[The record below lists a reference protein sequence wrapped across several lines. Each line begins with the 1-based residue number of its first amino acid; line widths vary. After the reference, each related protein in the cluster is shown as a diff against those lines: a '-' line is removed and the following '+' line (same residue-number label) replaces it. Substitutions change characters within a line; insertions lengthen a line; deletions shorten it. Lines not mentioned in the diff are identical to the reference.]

1 VAERTQEF
9 SSSAAHS
16 LRDAYEDFVGR
27 LRAAPEAYAAAT
39 RPLFAIAIAM
49 IAFAGLIPLFAGPGD
64 AIIAQRSLYLGLLA
78 LSVNF
83 LVANV
88 GLISFGHAMFWA
100 LGAYLVGIPF
110 AKEVPFFQDPLVA
123 LAFTPLMGAVAGFVI
138 GLVVFRGRE
147 LYFSLLTLGVG
158 QLIWAIAHGWQSL
171 TGGTNG
177 TNGVFA
183 ADWINSFQH
192 PDQLYWF
199 IFGAVLICTGAVYVI
214 TRSPF
219 GDALRGIR
227 ENRRRAEFAGL
238 WVKRYELTA
247 FVISATFASI
257 AGGLSVLGETQ
268 VNSAQIDWGLSTRAL
283 IVALIGG
290 TRYFLG
296 PFAGAFFYLFVF
308 SEVIERTVLWDTV
321 LGVIV
326 LGVALVLS
334 GGLGGLLHWLL
345 AQGIALYRKVAGKAE
360 AVAAPAVEAA
370 EAEAAV
376 HLPDVE
382 PAAPPA
388 APVAWEERELVL
400 DVRNLTKSFGG
411 LVAVNDVSFHVRR
424 GAIHAII
431 GPNGAG
437 KTTLFNLITGLH
449 KPDSGQVLL
458 EGEDITGGEPWKL
471 VKRGIGRSFQQT
483 NLFWELSALTNVT
496 IAGSAAERGTRK
508 LYGSHPPGV
517 IERAATLL
525 DRVGLAAF
533 GQTGAREL
541 SHGDQRSLEIATA
554 LAVESRFLLLDEPT
568 AGISPA
574 ETRTAVELIRKIAR
588 DQNLTVLFVEHDM
601 EVVFGIADYITV
613 LHYGAV
619 LAEGTPEQIRANP
632 DVQRAYLGEITEE
645 EVAG

>member
-1 VAERTQEF
+1 MAERTQEF
-9 SSSAAHS
+9 SSAPVRS
-16 LRDAYEDFVGR
+16 LTDAYHDLVGR
-27 LRAAPEAYAAAT
+27 LRVAPAAYDAA
-39 RPLFAIAIAM
+39 RKPLWVLGLAM
-49 IAFAGLIPLFAGPGD
+49 IVFAGLIPLFAGDGD
-64 AIIAQRSLYLGLLA
+64 HIIAQRALYLGLLA

-100 LGAYLVGIPF
+100 FGAYLVGIPA
-110 AKEVPFFQDPLVA
+110 AKEISFLQDPLIG
-123 LAFTPLMGAVAGFVI
+123 LAFTPLMGAAAGFVI

-158 QLIWAIAHGWQSL
+158 QLVWAVAHGWQSL

-183 ADWINSFQH
+183 ADWINAFLH

-199 IFGAVLICTGAVYVI
+199 IFGVVLLCTGAVYVI
-214 TRSPF
+214 TKSPF

-238 WVKRYELTA
+238 WVKRYELSA

-268 VNSAQIDWGLSTRAL
+268 VNTAQVDWGLSTRAL

-321 LGVIV
+321 LGVVV

-334 GGLGGLLHWLL
+334 GGLSGLLHWLL
-345 AQGIALYRKVAGKAE
+345 AQFIAVYYRVVGRKE
-360 AVAAPAVEAA
+360 AVAVPPVEAA
-370 EAEAAV
+370 ADLEAV

-382 PAAPPA
+382 PVAAA
-388 APVAWEERELVL
+388 APVEWSERELVL
-400 DVRNLTKSFGG
+400 DVEGLTKSFGG
-411 LVAVNDVSFHVRR
+411 LVAVNDVSFHVRK

-437 KTTLFNLITGLH
+437 KTTLFNLITGLI

-458 EGEDITGGEPWKL
+458 EGDDITGAEPWKL
-471 VKRGIGRSFQQT
+471 VKRGVGRSFQQT

-496 IAGSAAERGTRK
+496 IAEAAAKGGTRK
-508 LYGSHPPGV
+508 LYGTHPPSV
-517 IERAATLL
+517 VERAAGLL
-525 DRVGLAAF
+525 DRVGLTAF
-533 GQTGAREL
+533 GLTGAREL

-574 ETRTAVELIRKIAR
+574 ETRTAVELIRKIAHSEE
-588 DQNLTVLFVEHDM
+588 LTVLFVEHDM

-619 LAEGTPEQIRANP
+619 LAEGTPEQVRANP

>member
-1 VAERTQEF
+1 MADMTHE
-9 SSSAAHS
+9 SSMQRS
-16 LRDAYEDFVGR
+16 LADGYRDLTTR
-27 LRAAPEAYAAAT
+27 LRAAPAALGEARKALWVVA
-39 RPLFAIAIAM
+39 LAM
-49 IAFAGLIPLFAGPGD
+49 IVFAGLIPLFAGPGD

-100 LGAYLVGIPF
+100 LGAYLVGIPA
-110 AKEVPFFQDPLVA
+110 AKEVSFLQDPLIA

-199 IFGAVLICTGAVYVI
+199 IFGVVLLCTGAMYVV
-214 TRSPF
+214 TKSPF

-238 WVKRYELTA
+238 DVKRYELSA

-268 VNSAQIDWGLSTRAL
+268 VNSAQVDWGLSTRAL

-290 TRYFLG
+290 TAYFLG

-334 GGLGGLLHWLL
+334 GGLSGLLHWV
-345 AQGIALYRKVAGKAE
+345 IAKAVTLGHRIRGTQQEVAPPPEETPAE
-360 AVAAPAVEAA
+360 QEAI
-370 EAEAAV
+370 

-382 PAAPPA
+382 PVAAE
-388 APVAWEERELVL
+388 APVAWAERELVL
-400 DVRNLTKSFGG
+400 DVGGLSKSFGG
-411 LVAVNDVSFHVRR
+411 LVAVNDVSFHVRK

-437 KTTLFNLITGLH
+437 KTTLFNLITGLL
-449 KPDSGQVLL
+449 KPDSGTVTLD
-458 EGEDITGGEPWKL
+458 GEEITGAEPWKL
-471 VKRGIGRSFQQT
+471 VKRGVGRSFQQT
-483 NLFWELSALTNVT
+483 NLFWELTALDNVT
-496 IAGSAAERGTRK
+496 IAESAAKGGTRK
-508 LYGSHPPGV
+508 VYGTHPPGV
-517 IERAATLL
+517 VERAAALL
-525 DRVGLAAF
+525 DRVGLTAF
-533 GQTGAREL
+533 GVTSAREL

-574 ETRTAVELIRKIAR
+574 ETKTAVELIRKIAR
-588 DQNLTVLFVEHDM
+588 EENLTVLFVEHDM

-619 LAEGTPEQIRANP
+619 LAEGTPEEIRANM

-645 EVAG
+645 DVVG

>member
-1 VAERTQEF
+1 MAEL
-9 SSSAAHS
+9 AHEGKV
-16 LRDAYEDFVGR
+16 LRGLTDAYRDFVER
-27 LRAAPEAYAAAT
+27 LRPAPESWAAAR
-39 RPLFAIAIAM
+39 RPLFAIGLAM
-49 IAFAGLIPLFAGPGD
+49 IVFAGLIPSFAGDGHH
-64 AIIAQRSLYLGLLA
+64 IIAQRSLYLGLLA

-100 LGAYLVGIPF
+100 LGAYLVAIP
-110 AKEVPFFQDPLVA
+110 AWKEISFLSDPLIG

-158 QLIWAIAHGWQSL
+158 QLVWAVIHGWQSL

-177 TNGVFA
+177 ANGIFA
-183 ADWINSFQH
+183 NDWINAFQH

-199 IFGAVLICTGAVYVI
+199 IFGVVLLCTGAVYVI
-214 TRSPF
+214 TKSPF

-238 WVKRYELTA
+238 WVKRYELSA

-321 LGVIV
+321 LGVVV
-326 LGVALVLS
+326 LGVALALS
-334 GGLGGLLHWLL
+334 GGLSGLLHWLI
-345 AQGIALYRKVAGKAE
+345 AQAIAVYRRVVGRKE
-360 AVAAPAVEAA
+360 AVAVPPVEAA
-370 EAEAAV
+370 ADLEAV

-382 PAAPPA
+382 PVAAA
-388 APVAWEERELVL
+388 APVEWSERELVL
-400 DVRNLTKSFGG
+400 DVKGLTKSFGG
-411 LVAVNDVSFHVRR
+411 LVAVNDVSFHVRK

-437 KTTLFNLITGLH
+437 KTTLFNLITGLM

-458 EGEDITGGEPWKL
+458 EGDDITGAEPWKL
-471 VKRGIGRSFQQT
+471 VKRGVGRSFQPT

-496 IAGSAAERGTRK
+496 IAEAAA
-508 LYGSHPPGV
+508 
-517 IERAATLL
+517 RAAPGSSMERT
-525 DRVGLAAF
+525 RPGSSRAPP
-533 GQTGAREL
+533 RC
-541 SHGDQRSLEIATA
+541 SIAW
-554 LAVESRFLLLDEPT
+554 V
-568 AGISPA
+568 
-574 ETRTAVELIRKIAR
+574 
-588 DQNLTVLFVEHDM
+588 
-601 EVVFGIADYITV
+601 
-613 LHYGAV
+613 
-619 LAEGTPEQIRANP
+619 
-632 DVQRAYLGEITEE
+632 
-645 EVAG
+645 

>member
-1 VAERTQEF
+1 
-9 SSSAAHS
+9 
-16 LRDAYEDFVGR
+16 
-27 LRAAPEAYAAAT
+27 
-39 RPLFAIAIAM
+39 M
-49 IAFAGLIPLFAGPGD
+49 IVFAGLIPLFAGDGD
-64 AIIAQRSLYLGLLA
+64 HIIAQRSLYLGLLA

-100 LGAYLVGIPF
+100 LGAYLVGIPA
-110 AKEVPFFQDPLVA
+110 AKEISFLQDPLIG

-158 QLIWAIAHGWQSL
+158 QLIWAVAHGWQSL

-183 ADWINSFQH
+183 TDWINAFQH

-199 IFGAVLICTGAVYVI
+199 IFGVVLLCTGVLYVI

-268 VNSAQIDWGLSTRAL
+268 INSAQIDWGLSTRAL

-308 SEVIERTVLWDTV
+308 SKVIEQTVLWDTV

-334 GGLGGLLHWLL
+334 GGLSGLLHWLV
-345 AQGIALYRKVAGKAE
+345 AQAIAVWHRITGKPAAATVA
-360 AVAAPAVEAA
+360 AVATPSALE
-370 EAEAAV
+370 AV

-382 PAAPPA
+382 PVGQRA
-388 APVAWEERELVL
+388 APVAWDERPVVL

-411 LVAVNDVSFHVRR
+411 LVAVNDVSFHVRK

-437 KTTLFNLITGLH
+437 KTTLFNLITGLI

-458 EGEDITGGEPWKL
+458 DDEDITGKEPWKL
-471 VKRGIGRSFQQT
+471 VKRGVGRSFQQT
-483 NLFWELSALTNVT
+483 NLFWELSAMDNVT
-496 IAGSAAERGTRK
+496 IAESSVRGSTAK
-508 LYGSHPPGV
+508 LYGKHPPGV
-517 IERAATLL
+517 VERAASLL
-525 DRVGLAAF
+525 DRVGLKAF
-533 GQTGAREL
+533 GLTGAREL

-574 ETRTAVELIRKIAR
+574 ETKTAVELIRRIAR
-588 DQNLTVLFVEHDM
+588 EEDLTVLFVEHDM
-601 EVVFGIADYITV
+601 SVVFGIADWITV

-619 LAEGTPEQIRANP
+619 LAEGTPEAIRANP
-632 DVQRAYLGEITEE
+632 DVQKAYLGEITEE
-645 EVAG
+645 EVTG

>member
-1 VAERTQEF
+1 
-9 SSSAAHS
+9 
-16 LRDAYEDFVGR
+16 
-27 LRAAPEAYAAAT
+27 
-39 RPLFAIAIAM
+39 
-49 IAFAGLIPLFAGPGD
+49 
-64 AIIAQRSLYLGLLA
+64 
-78 LSVNF
+78 
-83 LVANV
+83 
-88 GLISFGHAMFWA
+88 
-100 LGAYLVGIPF
+100 
-110 AKEVPFFQDPLVA
+110 
-123 LAFTPLMGAVAGFVI
+123 MGAVAGFVI

-158 QLIWAIAHGWQSL
+158 QLVWAVAHGWQSL

-177 TNGVFA
+177 ANGIFA

-199 IFGAVLICTGAVYVI
+199 IFGIVLLCTGLVYVI
-214 TRSPF
+214 TKSPF

-238 WVKRYELTA
+238 WVKRYELSA

-334 GGLGGLLHWLL
+334 GGLGGLLHWLI
-345 AQGIALYRKVAGKAE
+345 AQAIAVWRRITGKQ
-360 AVAAPAVEAA
+360 AATVTPAVETAA
-370 EAEAAV
+370 AQEAV
-376 HLPDVE
+376 HLPDVA
-382 PAAPPA
+382 PAAAAAAA
-388 APVAWEERELVL
+388 APVAWSERELVL

-411 LVAVNDVSFHVRR
+411 LVAVHDVSFHVRR

-437 KTTLFNLITGLH
+437 KTTLFNLITGLL

-458 EGEDITGGEPWKL
+458 DGEDITGTEPWKL
-471 VKRGIGRSFQQT
+471 VKRGVGRSFQQT
-483 NLFWELSALTNVT
+483 NLFWELDALTNVT
-496 IAGSAAERGTRK
+496 IAESSVRGSTSK

-517 IERAATLL
+517 VERAASLL

-533 GQTGAREL
+533 GLTGAREL

-574 ETRTAVELIRKIAR
+574 ETKTAVELIRRIA
-588 DQNLTVLFVEHDM
+588 QEENLTVLFVEHDM
-601 EVVFGIADYITV
+601 NVVFDIADWITV

-619 LAEGTPEQIRANP
+619 LAEGTPAEIRANA
-632 DVQRAYLGEITEE
+632 DVQKAYLGEITEE

>member
-1 VAERTQEF
+1 VTELAQQLTARARGLT
-9 SSSAAHS
+9 
-16 LRDAYEDFVGR
+16 DAWQDFANRV
-27 LRAAPEAYAAAT
+27 RAAPAAYSAAI
-39 RPLFAIAIAM
+39 RPLWAVGLAFIV
-49 IAFAGLIPLFAGPGD
+49 FAGLIPLFAGPGD
-64 AIIAQRSLYLGLLA
+64 HILAQRALYLGLLA

-88 GLISFGHAMFWA
+88 GLITFGHAMFWA

-110 AKEVPFFQDPLVA
+110 VKNVEFFQNPLVA
-123 LAFTPLMGAVAGFVI
+123 LGFTPLMGAVAGFVI

-158 QLIWAIAHGWQSL
+158 QLIWAVAHGWQGL

-199 IFGAVLICTGAVYVI
+199 VFGIVLLCTGVLYVI

-247 FVISATFASI
+247 FVIAATFASI

-268 VNSAQIDWGLSTRAL
+268 VNSAQIDWQLSTRAL

-321 LGVIV
+321 LGIIV

-334 GGLGGLLHWLL
+334 GGLSGLLHWLL
-345 AQGIALYRKVAGKAE
+345 AQGVAVRDRFAGRHE
-360 AVAAPAVEAA
+360 AVVAPATSASLEQI
-370 EAEAAV
+370 

-382 PAAPPA
+382 PAGAGGGIEWDDRPI
-388 APVAWEERELVL
+388 VL
-400 DVRNLTKSFGG
+400 EARNLTKGFGG
-411 LVAVNDVSFHVRR
+411 LVAVNDVTFHVRQ

-437 KTTLFNLITGLH
+437 KTTLFNLVTGLL
-449 KPDSGQVLL
+449 KPDAGAVVLD
-458 EGEDITGGEPWKL
+458 GDDITGAEPWKL
-471 VKRGIGRSFQQT
+471 VKRGVGRSFQQT

-496 IAGSAAERGTRK
+496 IAESAATGGADKIYGT
-508 LYGSHPPGV
+508 HPSSTV
-517 IERAATLL
+517 ERAASLL
-525 DRVGLAAF
+525 DRVGLGAF
-533 GQTGAREL
+533 GSIGAREL

-568 AGISPA
+568 AGMSPA
-574 ETRTAVELIRKIAR
+574 ETKSAVELIRKIAR
-588 DQNLTVLFVEHDM
+588 SENLTVLFVEHDM
-601 EVVFGIADYITV
+601 EVVFGIADWITV
-613 LHYGAV
+613 LHFGAV
-619 LAEGTPEQIRANP
+619 LAEGTPAAIRANP
-632 DVQRAYLGEITEE
+632 EVQKAYLGEITEE

>member
-1 VAERTQEF
+1 VADL
-9 SSSAAHS
+9 AHEGTV
-16 LRDAYEDFVGR
+16 LRGLTDAYRDFVER
-27 LRAAPEAYAAAT
+27 LRPAPESWAAAR
-39 RPLFAIAIAM
+39 RPLFAIGIAM
-49 IAFAGLIPLFAGPGD
+49 IVFAGLIPLFAGDGHH
-64 AIIAQRSLYLGLLA
+64 IIAQRSLYLGLLA

-100 LGAYLVGIPF
+100 LGAYLVAIP
-110 AKEVPFFQDPLVA
+110 AWKEISFLSDPLIG

-158 QLIWAIAHGWQSL
+158 QLVWAVIHGWQSL

-177 TNGVFA
+177 ANGIFA
-183 ADWINSFQH
+183 EDWINAFQH

-199 IFGAVLICTGAVYVI
+199 IFGVVLLCTGAVYVI
-214 TRSPF
+214 TKSPF

-296 PFAGAFFYLFVF
+296 PFAGAFFYLFIF

-321 LGVIV
+321 LGVVV
-326 LGVALVLS
+326 LGVALALS
-334 GGLGGLLHWLL
+334 GGLSGLLHWLI
-345 AQGIALYRKVAGKAE
+345 AQAIAVYRRVAGRPE
-360 AVAAPAVEAA
+360 AVAVPAVEVAA
-370 EAEAAV
+370 EQEAV

-382 PAAPPA
+382 PVAAAAAPIE
-388 APVAWEERELVL
+388 WDERELVL
-400 DVRNLTKSFGG
+400 DVKGLTKSFGG
-411 LVAVNDVSFHVRR
+411 LVAVNDVNFHVRK

-437 KTTLFNLITGLH
+437 KTTVFNLITGLL

-458 EGEDITGGEPWKL
+458 EGDDITGAEPWKL
-471 VKRGIGRSFQQT
+471 VKRGVGRSFQQT

-496 IAGSAAERGTRK
+496 IAGSAAVRGTRRI
-508 LYGSHPPGV
+508 YGAHPPGV
-517 IERAATLL
+517 VERAASLL

-533 GQTGAREL
+533 GMTGAREL

-568 AGISPA
+568 AGMSPA

-588 DQNLTVLFVEHDM
+588 SENLTVLFVEHDM
-601 EVVFGIADYITV
+601 EVVFRIADWITV

-619 LAEGTPEQIRANP
+619 LAEGTPEQVRANP

>member
-1 VAERTQEF
+1 VTERSQEF
-9 SSSAAHS
+9 SSAPSRS
-16 LRDAYEDFVGR
+16 LNDAYRDLVER
-27 LRAAPEAYAAAT
+27 LRATPDAYAAAR
-39 RPLFAIAIAM
+39 RPLFAIGIAM
-49 IAFAGLIPLFAGPGD
+49 IVFAGLIPLFAGDGD
-64 AIIAQRSLYLGLLA
+64 HIIAQRSLYLGLLA

-100 LGAYLVGIPF
+100 LGAYLVGIPA
-110 AKEVPFFQDPLVA
+110 AKEISFLQDPLIG

-158 QLIWAIAHGWQSL
+158 QLIWAVAHGWQSL

-183 ADWINSFQH
+183 TDWINAFQH

-199 IFGAVLICTGAVYVI
+199 IFGVVLLCTGVVYVI

-308 SEVIERTVLWDTV
+308 SKVIEQTVLWDTV
-321 LGVIV
+321 LGIIV

-334 GGLGGLLHWLL
+334 GGIGGLLHWLI
-345 AQGIALYRKVAGKAE
+345 AQMIAVWHRITGKP
-360 AVAAPAVEAA
+360 AVAAAAVTAPTVQE
-370 EAEAAV
+370 AV

-382 PAAPPA
+382 PVGDRA
-388 APVAWEERELVL
+388 APVAWEQRELVL

-411 LVAVNDVSFHVRR
+411 LVAVNDVSFHVRK

-437 KTTLFNLITGLH
+437 KTTLFNLITGLL

-458 EGEDITGGEPWKL
+458 EGEDITGKEPWKL
-471 VKRGIGRSFQQT
+471 VKRGVGRSFQQT
-483 NLFWELSALTNVT
+483 NLFWELSALENVT
-496 IAGSAAERGTRK
+496 IAESSVRGSSGK
-508 LYGSHPPGV
+508 LYGTHPPGV
-517 IERAATLL
+517 VERAASLL
-525 DRVGLAAF
+525 DRVGLKAF
-533 GQTGAREL
+533 GLTGAREL

-574 ETRTAVELIRKIAR
+574 ETKTAVELIRRIAR
-588 DQNLTVLFVEHDM
+588 EEDLTVLFVEHDM
-601 EVVFGIADYITV
+601 SVVFDIADWITV

-619 LAEGTPEQIRANP
+619 LAEGTPEAIRANP
-632 DVQRAYLGEITEE
+632 DVQKAYLGEITEE